1 MWVCACMWVLCG
13 CGCHACLW
21 TCLHVWVLGMVG
33 GRKQLA
39 HFFFCPVGPSEAL
52 TANRLFFLSWQC
64 CQPVSFPA
72 IIITDG
78 LSNVNAEQTIPE
90 AELAKKQGI
99 HIFAIG
105 IGVSD
110 GWELRAIASEP
121 ADSNAFMLQQFSDL
135 WNISDKL
142 IDATCKGKTSG
153 LTTMPL
159 WCSSSQIYRNISD
172 KLIDATCKG
181 KTSGPVTK
189 LQQFPCLWSIIFGK
203 SIEATGRVRQTKS
216 LLLPWMCSK
225 ASLTAPSQ

>member
-1 MWVCACMWVLCG
+1 MKL
-13 CGCHACLW
+13 LLP
-21 TCLHVWVLGMVG
+21 TDY
-33 GRKQLA
+33 
-39 HFFFCPVGPSEAL
+39 FFWADSVF
-52 TANRLFFLSWQC
+52 NLFLFA
-64 CQPVSFPA
+64 A

-203 SIEATGRVRQTKS
+203 HIEATGRGKMDKEFCCFFECVQQ
-216 LLLPWMCSK
+216 PV
-225 ASLTAPSQ
+225 